1 VIRTLFPRR
10 GRVLRVRLGFNP
22 NSSSVGFDVSWV
34 EAGGA
39 ALVFATVVLSAVL
52 RVRRARRH
60 GQEE

>member
-1 VIRTLFPRR
+1 MIRRLLSRR

-34 EAGGA
+34 EAGA
-39 ALVFATVVLSAVL
+39 TALVLATVVLSAVL

-60 GQEE
+60 GEKE